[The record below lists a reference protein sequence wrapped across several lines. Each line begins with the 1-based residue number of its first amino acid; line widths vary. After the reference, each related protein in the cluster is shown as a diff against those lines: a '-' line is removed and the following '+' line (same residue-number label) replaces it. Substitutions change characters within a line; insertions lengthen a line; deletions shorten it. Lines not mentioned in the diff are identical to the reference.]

1 MKKGRLQKT
10 ALASCSLVLVFFAFY
25 CVIFR
30 ASHGLISYDNLEIWA
45 VGLSMPTGNAE
56 ISQAEESS
64 SKNPPPEENT
74 PQTSQETSLQLVE
87 PKPNETSETSETT
100 ETNNFEFS
108 TPTKEELE
116 AYDNAHSGEA
126 QYPVNEV
133 TLTTCDDSYGNV
145 RIKNAS
151 STTFDIKEELEA
163 ALGFTIEN
171 TDEPQVLIYHTHTC
185 ESYLDYD
192 TGYYY
197 ESFYPRTD
205 DNSRNVCAVGDAIAD
220 QLNQNG
226 IVTIH
231 DTTQHDNPSY
241 NGAYNRSLNTINS
254 YLKKYP
260 SIKVVLDIHRDGLG
274 EGGESGK
281 TKTVF
286 EVDGHKAAQI
296 MILSGYGYDAS
307 LNFDDWEYNLRF
319 ALKIQQ
325 TAENMY
331 PNMTRPLYFAD
342 FMYNMNV
349 NTGSLLIEIGTDS
362 NTLSEARYTGYLLG
376 NVLTNVLSES
386 QDF

>member
-1 MKKGRLQKT
+1 MKKRRFQRMILTG
-10 ALASCSLVLVFFAFY
+10 CSVVLVIFAFY

-30 ASHGLISYDNLEIWA
+30 ASHSLISYDALEIWA
-45 VGLSMPTGNAE
+45 VGLSLPTGNAE
-56 ISQAEESS
+56 ISQNNTEASSGETSNRQSSQTSTDVSELSSSMEQGSASESS
-64 SKNPPPEENT
+64 VINS
-74 PQTSQETSLQLVE
+74 SDA
-87 PKPNETSETSETT
+87 
-100 ETNNFEFS
+100 FEFS
-108 TPTKEELE
+108 TPTEEELA
-116 AYDNAHSGEA
+116 AYDEAHSGEA
-126 QYPVNEV
+126 QYPVNEI
-133 TLTTCDDSYGNV
+133 TLTNCDDSYGNV

-163 ALGFTIEN
+163 KLGFTIED

-205 DNSRNVCAVGDAIAD
+205 DNSQNVCAVGDAIAA
-220 QLNQNG
+220 QLNKNG

-241 NGAYNRSLNTINS
+241 NGAYNRSLDTINS
-254 YLKKYP
+254 YLEKYP

-296 MILSGYGYDAS
+296 MILSGYGYDSS
-307 LNFDDWEYNLRF
+307 LGFDDWEYNLRF

-325 TAENMY
+325 TAEEMY

-362 NTLSEARYTGYLLG
+362 NTLSEATYTGYLLG
-376 NVLTNVLSES
+376 NVLSAVLSEN
-386 QDF
+386 

>member
-1 MKKGRLQKT
+1 MKKGHFQKI
-10 ALASCSLVLVFFAFY
+10 ALTGGSVALVILACY

-30 ASHGLISYDNLEIWA
+30 LSHCLIPYDTLEVWA
-45 VGLSMPTGNAE
+45 VGLSLPTGNVE
-56 ISQAEESS
+56 ISRTEESS
-64 SKNPPPEENT
+64 SEEPPPEQST
-74 PQTSQETSLQLVE
+74 QVSQETENSIIE
-87 PKPNETSETSETT
+87 SKPSETSETSTADT
-100 ETNNFEFS
+100 FEFS

-116 AYDNAHSGEA
+116 AYDADHSGEA

-133 TLTTCDDSYGNV
+133 TLLNCDDSYGNV

-163 ALGFTIEN
+163 ELGFTIEN

-185 ESYLDYD
+185 ESYLSYD

-205 DNSRNVCAVGDAIAD
+205 DNSQNVCAVGDIIAA
-220 QLNQNG
+220 QLNKNG

-241 NGAYNRSLNTINS
+241 NGAYNRSLDTINS
-254 YLKKYP
+254 YLEQYP

-274 EGGESGK
+274 EGGASGK
-281 TKTVF
+281 TKPVF
-286 EVDGHKAAQI
+286 EVNGHKAAQI
-296 MILSGYGYDAS
+296 MILSGYGYDPS
-307 LNFDDWEYNLRF
+307 LGFDDWEYNLRF

-342 FMYNMNV
+342 FMYNMDV

-376 NVLTNVLSES
+376 NVLTEVLSKA
-386 QDF
+386 

>member
-1 MKKGRLQKT
+1 MKKGRFQKT
-10 ALASCSLVLVFFAFY
+10 ALTGCSLILVIFAFY

-45 VGLSMPTGNAE
+45 VGLSMPTGNVE
-56 ISQAEESS
+56 VSQAEKSS
-64 SKNPPPEENT
+64 SKNPPSEEKT
-74 PQTSQETSLQLVE
+74 TQSSQENSLQAAE
-87 PKPNETSETSETT
+87 SKTSKNSENSKNP
-100 ETNNFEFS
+100 EANDFEFS
-108 TPTKEELE
+108 TPTQEELA

-133 TLTTCDDSYGNV
+133 TLTNCDDSYGNV
-145 RIKNAS
+145 RVKNAS

-163 ALGFTIEN
+163 ELGFTIED

-205 DNSRNVCAVGDAIAD
+205 DNNQNVCAVGDAIAD
-220 QLNQNG
+220 QLNKNG

-241 NGAYNRSLNTINS
+241 SGAYNRSLNTINS
-254 YLKKYP
+254 YLEKYP

-307 LNFDDWEYNLRF
+307 LDFEDWEYNLRF

-362 NTLSEARYTGYLLG
+362 NTLSEAKYTGYLLG
-376 NVLTNVLSES
+376 NVLTEVLSEA
-386 QDF
+386 